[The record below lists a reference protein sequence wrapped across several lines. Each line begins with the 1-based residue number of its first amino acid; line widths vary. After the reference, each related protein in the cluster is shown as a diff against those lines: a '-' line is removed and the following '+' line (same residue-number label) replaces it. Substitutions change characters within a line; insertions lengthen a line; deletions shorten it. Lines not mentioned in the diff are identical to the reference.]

1 MENKSLRTP
10 EELIEKIKWYKQ
22 WLFNELNCYI
32 EYDSWVPSKE
42 ALVKSR
48 NHILETVFENQL
60 ISKEEI
66 DQFSKEQLLDIDF
79 GVWHTEN
86 NESHL
91 LMPLVLVPVFKEDIL
106 VIGIDDEEEPLKT
119 VDKDI
124 RYGCIAAGFKRKE
137 GVEWD

>member
-10 EELIEKIKWYKQ
+10 EELIRLVNWYKQ
-22 WLFNELNCYI
+22 WLLNELNCYI
-32 EYDSWVPSKE
+32 AYDTWEPSKE

-48 NHILETVFENQL
+48 NYVLESVFENQL
-60 ISKEEI
+60 VTKEEI
-66 DQFSKEQLLDIDF
+66 DQFSKEQLLDIGF
-79 GVWHTEN
+79 GVWNTEN
-86 NESHL
+86 DESLL

-106 VIGIDDEEEPLKT
+106 VIGIDDEEEPLKV

-137 GVEWD
+137 GVE

>member
-10 EELIEKIKWYKQ
+10 EELIKKIKWYKQ

-32 EYDSWVPSKE
+32 EYDTWVPSKE
-42 ALVKSR
+42 ALVKAR
-48 NHILETVFENQL
+48 NYVLESVFENQL

-66 DQFSKEQLLDIDF
+66 DQLSKEQLLDIGF
-79 GVWHTEN
+79 GVWNTEN
-86 NESHL
+86 EESLL

-106 VIGIDDEEEPLKT
+106 VIGIDDEEEPLKV

-124 RYGCIAAGFKRKE
+124 RYGYIAAGFKRKE
-137 GVEWD
+137 GAE

>member
-1 MENKSLRTP
+1 MENKSPRTP
-10 EELIEKIKWYKQ
+10 EELIKSIKWYKQ
-22 WLFNELNCYI
+22 WLFTELNCYI

-48 NHILETVFENQL
+48 NYILETAFKNELV
-60 ISKEEI
+60 SKEEI
-66 DQFSKEQLLDIDF
+66 DQFSKEQLLDIGF
-79 GVWHTEN
+79 GVWNTEN

-91 LMPLVLVPVFKEDIL
+91 LIPLTLVPIFKENIL
-106 VIGIDDEEEPLKT
+106 VICIDGEEELLKN

-137 GVEWD
+137 SVE

>member
-1 MENKSLRTP
+1 MENKSPRTP

-32 EYDSWVPSKE
+32 EYDSWIPTKE
-42 ALVKSR
+42 TLVKARKNIVES
-48 NHILETVFENQL
+48 VFENQL
-60 ISKEEI
+60 VTKEEI
-66 DQFSKEQLLDIDF
+66 DQLSREQLLEIGF
-79 GVWHTEN
+79 GVWNTEN
-86 NESHL
+86 DESLL

-106 VIGIDDEEEPLKT
+106 VIGIDDEEEPLKV

-137 GVEWD
+137 GVE

>member
-1 MENKSLRTP
+1 MENKSPRTP

-32 EYDSWVPSKE
+32 EYDTWVPSKE

-48 NHILETVFENQL
+48 NYVLEAVFENQL
-60 ISKEEI
+60 VTKEEI
-66 DQFSKEQLLDIDF
+66 DQFSKEQLLDIGF
-79 GVWHTEN
+79 NLWETED
-86 NESHL
+86 NESL
-91 LMPLVLVPVFKEDIL
+91 LLIPSVLVPVFKEDIL
-106 VIGIDDEEEPLKT
+106 VIGIDDEEEPLKV

-137 GVEWD
+137 GAE